1 MLLDANL
8 LIYAHDVTSPE
19 HDTALDWLQAQ
30 LGGSRRVGIPWP
42 SILAFVRLTTNPRVS
57 ASPSTSAQA
66 WEHVESWFTPGTAC
80 IPVPTNRH
88 AEVLGGLIVG
98 HSITANLVSDAHL
111 AALAIEH
118 GLQICSADSDF
129 ARFPEIRW
137 LNPVA
142 R

>member
-8 LIYAHDVTSPE
+8 LIYAHDETSPDHE
-19 HDTALDWLQAQ
+19 PALDWLQTRLAGDQ
-30 LGGSRRVGIPWP
+30 RVGIPWP

-57 ASPSTSAQA
+57 ASPSTSAEA
-66 WEHVESWFTPGTAC
+66 WEHVESWFSSGTAW
-80 IPVPTNRH
+80 IPVPTHRH
-88 AEVLGGLIVG
+88 AAVLGRLVVG
-98 HSITANLVSDAHL
+98 HGLTANLVSDAHL
-111 AALAIEH
+111 VALAIEH